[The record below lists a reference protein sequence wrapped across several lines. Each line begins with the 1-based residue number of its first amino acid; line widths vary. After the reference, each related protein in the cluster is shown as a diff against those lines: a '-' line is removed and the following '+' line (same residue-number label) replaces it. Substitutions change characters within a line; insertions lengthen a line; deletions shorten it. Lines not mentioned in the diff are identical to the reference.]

1 MTAPLLSVRDLTIGF
16 GAFAAAKGVSF
27 DIAPGE
33 TLALVGES
41 GSGKSATAL
50 SVLKLLPASAQLEG
64 TVLLDGQDLMTA
76 SEQAVRGVRGNQ
88 VGMIFQEPMS
98 SLNPVHTVG
107 KQIAEVLAIHQ
118 GMRKTAARQRTL
130 ELLREVGICDPES
143 RIEDYPHQLSG
154 GQRQRVMIAIAL
166 ANNPKLLI
174 ADEPTTALDVTV
186 QAQILALL
194 KSLQQ
199 RHGMAMLFI
208 THDLTIV
215 RRIADRV
222 AVMTGG
228 EIVESGPTAEIF
240 ARPQHAYTQKLLAA
254 APKGVPNLPN
264 ANAPTLVETKDLKVW
279 FPVRRGLLR
288 RTVGHIRAV
297 DGVDITIRR
306 GETLGVVGESGS
318 GKSSLGYAILRLIP
332 SHGKIVVL
340 GDSVSEKSSRGL
352 RPLRRHMQIVFQDPF
367 GSLSPRMSVGEIIG
381 EGLRVHMPKLTAL
394 QRGEKVE
401 AALREVGLDP
411 ASADRYPHE
420 FSGGQRQ
427 RIAIARALV
436 IEPDFLV
443 LDEPTSAL
451 DISIQAQVIDLLR
464 AVQQKR
470 NLTYLFISH
479 DLRVVKALAHSI
491 VVMRHGK
498 VVETGPAAAIFA
510 RPRDPYTRQLMAAAF
525 DIEPVCAP
533 PPADKTQNNTP
544 TP

>member
-1 MTAPLLSVRDLTIGF
+1 MTASLLSIRDLAIRF

-41 GSGKSATAL
+41 GSGKSVTAL
-50 SVLKLLPASAQLEG
+50 SVLKLLPPAAQLEG
-64 TVLLDGQDLMTA
+64 KVLLDGQDLVTA
-76 SEQAVRGVRGNQ
+76 SQQALRGVRGNQ

-107 KQIAEVLAIHQ
+107 KQIGEVLAVHQ

-130 ELLREVGICDPES
+130 ELLREVGIPDPES
-143 RIEDYPHQLSG
+143 RIDDYPHQLSG
-154 GQRQRVMIAIAL
+154 GQRQRVMIAMAL

-228 EIVESGPTAEIF
+228 EIVESGQTAEIF
-240 ARPQHAYTQKLLAA
+240 ARPQHAYTKKLLAA

-264 ANAPTLVETKDLKVW
+264 GHAPTLVETKDLKVW
-279 FPVRRGLLR
+279 FPIKRGLLR
-288 RTVGHIRAV
+288 RVVGHIRAV
-297 DGVDITIRR
+297 DGVDLAIKR

-332 SHGKIVVL
+332 SNGKIVVL
-340 GDSVSEKSSRGL
+340 GETVSQKSSKGL

-367 GSLSPRMSVGEIIG
+367 GSLSPRMSVSEIIG
-381 EGLRVHMPKLTAL
+381 EGLRVHMPNLSSTE
-394 QRGEKVE
+394 RSDKVE
-401 AALREVGLDP
+401 AALKEVGLDP
-411 ASADRYPHE
+411 AAADRYPHE

-479 DLRVVKALAHSI
+479 DLRVVKALAHSL

-525 DIEPVCAP
+525 DIEPVGAP
-533 PPADKTQNNTP
+533 PPAGKTQNDTP
-544 TP
+544 TT